1 MRKIRIEKYGRMV
14 DNTVN
19 NLLVKARREIS
30 RKDRVSRDI
39 NGNVITN
46 SVLILARIESWRVE
60 RATYEGPI
68 RGNAISFARRKT
80 KPRDK

>member
-14 DNTVN
+14 DNTVD

-46 SVLILARIESWRVE
+46 SVLILAGIESWRVE
-60 RATYEGPI
+60 RATADT
-68 RGNAISFARRKT
+68 RQCNFVRAA
-80 KPRDK
+80 